1 MDSKVVAKIVSVV
14 FGLAVSGPVA
24 LSDDS
29 SLNDSKIESPEG
41 EAILAIEKLVSEN
54 RKLREEVDEQKKV
67 AANAISEAE
76 VFKRQVTDLSHRME
90 ALGASTATPTA
101 LEQKVLQA
109 ANALRHSE
117 TSKEEL
123 VSTLTRLVKILDGIA
138 KDGDPEVKLVVAG
151 EMKRVDDALTRA
163 AVGGALGDGTAQSEE
178 PATLLKGKVSAV
190 KPDLDCVIINLGAK
204 QGVKVGMP
212 FRVKRGDKEV
222 ATIRVVDARQTF
234 SGTVI
239 QKKLSDKETVKLGDT
254 ITIDA
259 QL

>member
-1 MDSKVVAKIVSVV
+1 MDSKIVAKIVSVILG
-14 FGLAVSGPVA
+14 FAISGPVA
-24 LSDDS
+24 MSDDS

-54 RKLREEVDEQKKV
+54 RKLREEVDELKKV
-67 AANAISEAE
+67 AANATSEAE
-76 VFKRQVTDLSHRME
+76 VFRRQVTDLSHRME

-117 TSKEEL
+117 TSKNEL
-123 VSTLTRLVKILDGIA
+123 VSLLTRLAKILDGIA
-138 KDGDPEVKLVVAG
+138 KSADPEIRLVVDG
-151 EMKRVDDALTRA
+151 EIKKIDDVLVKTAM
-163 AVGGALGDGTAQSEE
+163 GGSLDEATAQAEE

-190 KPDLDCVIINLGAK
+190 KPELECVVINLGSK

-212 FRVKRGDKEV
+212 FRVKRGDKDV
-222 ATIRVVDARQTF
+222 AMLRVVDTRQTF

-239 QKKLSDKETVKLGDT
+239 QKKLSDKETVRLGDT

>member
-1 MDSKVVAKIVSVV
+1 MDSKGAAKIVSVILG
-14 FGLAVSGPVA
+14 FAISGPVA

-67 AANAISEAE
+67 AANATSEAE

-117 TSKEEL
+117 TSKNEL
-123 VSTLTRLVKILDGIA
+123 VSLLTRLAKILDGVA
-138 KDGDPEVKLVVAG
+138 KNADPEIKLVVAG
-151 EMKRVDDALTRA
+151 EMKKIDDVLAKA
-163 AVGGALGDGTAQSEE
+163 AVGGALEEATAQAEE

-190 KPDLDCVIINLGAK
+190 KPELECVVINLGAK

-212 FRVKRGDKEV
+212 FRVKRGDKDV
-222 ATIRVVDARQTF
+222 AMLRVVDARQTF